1 MRIELYDLRDGG
13 ALMIPF
19 PESYSDCFELIRS
32 DYYRKVGL
40 ELSKWSLI
48 KKNLLH
54 FSESSLF
61 WLRLCQ
67 YRGRLFRL
75 LSFIYI
81 RVSKRVCI
89 NIPPMT
95 RIGYG
100 FDIGHGLSMV
110 INGGTI
116 IGNNVNISHFVS
128 IGTNH
133 NTPAI
138 IGDNVY
144 IGPNTS
150 IVEDV
155 YIGNNATIGAGSVVV
170 KDIPANSTAAGCPAH
185 AINTKSPA
193 RYINNPYPFHKK

>member
-1 MRIELYDLRDGG
+1 MRAELYKLKDGG
-13 ALMIPF
+13 VLEIPF

-32 DYYRKVGL
+32 DHYRKTGIK
-40 ELSKWSLI
+40 LSKSSLVKI
-48 KKNLLH
+48 NLCH

-75 LSFIYI
+75 LSFIYNK
-81 RVSKRVCI
+81 VSKRVCV

-100 FDIGHGLSMV
+100 FDIGHGMSIV
-110 INGGTI
+110 INGGTVV
-116 IGNNVNISHFVS
+116 GNNVNISHFVS

-133 NTPAI
+133 DTPAV

-144 IGPNTS
+144 IGPNTC

-155 YIGNNATIGAGSVVV
+155 CICNNVTVGAGSVVV
-170 KDIPANSTAAGCPAH
+170 KDVPKNSTVVGCPGRV
-185 AINTKSPA
+185 INIKNPA
-193 RYINNPYPFHKK
+193 RYIKNPYPVQ